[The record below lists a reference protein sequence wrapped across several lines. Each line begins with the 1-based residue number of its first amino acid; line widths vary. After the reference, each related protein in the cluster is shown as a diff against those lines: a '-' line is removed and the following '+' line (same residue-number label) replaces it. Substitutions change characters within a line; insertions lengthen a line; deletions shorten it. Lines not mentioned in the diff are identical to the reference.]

1 MQRFHYWPYQI
12 YLARYYQADA
22 ILLMLS
28 VLNDDEYKALAEVA
42 HQLNM
47 EY

>member
-1 MQRFHYWPYQI
+1 
-12 YLARYYQADA
+12 
-22 ILLMLS
+22 MLS

-47 EY
+47 GILTEVSNEEELESNSVTSQGCWYQ